1 MLYKSAIRNTLRV
14 LLVPLAAVVMA
25 ACSDD
30 DDPTGPDNQAP
41 VARIEASPLTV
52 PAGDANQTVVTI
64 DASESSDPDG
74 NQLSYSWTVPNGTFV
89 NGTTA
94 SDAIIEV
101 TFPGTAPYVV
111 TVTVSDA
118 NGGTDSA
125 QVTIGID

>member
-1 MLYKSAIRNTLRV
+1 MLYKSAIRNKLRV
-14 LLVPLAAVVMA
+14 LLVPLAALVTA

-30 DDPTGPDNQAP
+30 DPTGSDNQAP

-52 PAGDANQTVVTI
+52 STGDANQTVVTI

-74 NQLSYSWTVPNGTFV
+74 DQLSYSWTVPNGTFV

-101 TFPGTAPYVV
+101 TFPGTAAYVV
-111 TVTVSDA
+111 TLTVSDA

>member
-1 MLYKSAIRNTLRV
+1 MLYKSAIRNKLRV
-14 LLVPLAAVVMA
+14 LLVPLAALVTA

-30 DDPTGPDNQAP
+30 DLTGSDNQAP

-74 NQLSYSWTVPNGTFV
+74 DQLSYSWTVPNGTFV

-101 TFPGTAPYVV
+101 TFPGTAAYVV
-111 TVTVSDA
+111 TLTVSDA

>member
-1 MLYKSAIRNTLRV
+1 MLSKSTIRNKLRV
-14 LLVPLAAVVMA
+14 LLVPLAGLVMA
-25 ACSDD
+25 ACGD
-30 DDPTGPDNQAP
+30 DDPTGTDNDDP
-41 VARIEASPLTV
+41 VARIEASPLNV
-52 PAGDANQTVVTI
+52 SQGDANQTVVTI
-64 DASESSDPDG
+64 DGSDSSDPDG

-118 NGGTDSA
+118 NGGTDTA
-125 QVTIGID
+125 QVTIGIA

>member
-1 MLYKSAIRNTLRV
+1 MLYKSAIRNKLRV
-14 LLVPLAAVVMA
+14 LLVPLAALVMA
-25 ACSDD
+25 ACG
-30 DDPTGPDNQAP
+30 DDPNGPDNQDP

-94 SDAIIEV
+94 NDPIIEV
-101 TFPGTAPYVV
+101 TFPGTAAYVV
-111 TVTVSDA
+111 TLTVSDG

-125 QVTIGID
+125 QVTIDIS